1 MSNQFSFKDFENVLI
16 KSTQDIEVGSRFIKE
31 GEVIA
36 RFDKIQIAG
45 LHEAKDYITAHGGYG
60 DRDHVYW
67 ETTHQLDLTFSQ
79 GVFSKEQF
87 SLMLNS
93 QLLNVENEV
102 ALEITEYEEVET
114 DANGKV
120 ILKYTP
126 VKECFVYD
134 KLTGSPVDFTLDIT
148 NNEITTGN
156 SYEELIVTYVYN
168 YTNGAKVCRIGSRLL
183 NSFVSLE
190 GRTRIKDDET
200 GKIVTGIIK
209 IPKLKLMSD
218 LSIKLGTQASPV
230 VGMFRGAGIP
240 VGSGRNSYVSEFC
253 FLGDDIDSDL

>member
-1 MSNQFSFKDFENVLI
+1 MSNEFSFKDFENVLI
-16 KSTQDIEVGSRFIKE
+16 KSTQNIEIGSRLVKE

-45 LHEAKDYITAHGGYG
+45 LHEAKEYITAHGGYG

-67 ETTHQLDLTFSQ
+67 ETTRQLDLTFSQ
-79 GVFSKEQF
+79 GVFSKDQF
-87 SLMLNS
+87 GLMLNS
-93 QLLNVENEV
+93 QILSIEDDSP
-102 ALEITEYEEVET
+102 LEISQYEILESDE
-114 DANGKV
+114 NGKV
-120 ILKYTP
+120 RLKEVP
-126 VKECFVYD
+126 FRDCFVYAKD
-134 KLTGSPVDFTLDIT
+134 TGELIDFQLED
-148 NNEITTGN
+148 NEITIN
-156 SYEELIVTYVYN
+156 DSYKEVIVTYTYN
-168 YTNGAKVCRIGSRLL
+168 YTRGAKVCRIGSRLL

-190 GRTRIKDDET
+190 GRTRVKDDET

-230 VGMFRGAGIP
+230 VGMFRGVGIP

-253 FLGDDIDSDL
+253 FLEDDIDSDL

>member
-16 KSTQDIEVGSRFIKE
+16 KSTYDIEAGSRVIHE

-45 LHEAKDYITAHGGYG
+45 LHEAKEYITAHGGYG

-67 ETTHQLDLTFSQ
+67 ETTRQLDLTFSQ

-87 SLMLNS
+87 GLMMNS
-93 QLLNVENEV
+93 RLVNIENEA
-102 ALEITEYEEVET
+102 ALELSQYEELET
-114 DANGKV
+114 DENQKA
-120 ILKYTP
+120 ILKYEP
-126 VKECFVYD
+126 VRDLYVYS
-134 KLTGSPVDFTLDIT
+134 KATGAPINYTI
-148 NNEITTGN
+148 NEKEITTSN
-156 SYEELIVTYVYN
+156 SYEEIIVTYVYN
-168 YTNGAKVCRIGSRLL
+168 YTKGAKICRIGSRFL
-183 NSFVSLE
+183 NGFVSLE
-190 GRTRIKDDET
+190 GRTRVKDDET
-200 GKIVTGIIK
+200 GRVVTGIIK

-230 VGMFRGAGIP
+230 VGTFRAQGIP

-253 FLGDDIDSDL
+253 FLEDDIDSDL